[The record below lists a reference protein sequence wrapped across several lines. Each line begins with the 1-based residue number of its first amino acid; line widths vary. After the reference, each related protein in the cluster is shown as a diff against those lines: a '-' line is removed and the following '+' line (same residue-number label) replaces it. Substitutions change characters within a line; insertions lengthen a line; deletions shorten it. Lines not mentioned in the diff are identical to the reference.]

1 MLGLGATLLG
11 AAVLAWLLHGGLG
24 AALRGAPA
32 APSAL
37 TSRELRP
44 LGGPHL
50 LGGPHPLGRP
60 RPSGPVASTVEG
72 LAALTFTPAALLL
85 GLRTWAR
92 RRRRYVR
99 LTVQAYRADRTS
111 VEGVVSMYEAL
122 HKRLQQRWWR
132 RLLAGQPSVALEV
145 HHVHAADGTA
155 SAVLAVSCPAGLERV
170 VEAAVRSAYPNSRLA
185 TPGEALGHGLTPART
200 LTLVRLKKHACFIK
214 RVKQLDRW
222 ELAREPPVDRLIN
235 VMGAC
240 GQDAFVQLA
249 LTPAPATFERYA
261 KWRYKRHEDH
271 LSRERREHVF
281 VRDRSHVE
289 EAELRGGLEV
299 QHRPLYFADL
309 RVAGPT
315 RQTCERIASELRA
328 EGAENRLV
336 ERGTAVRHGLCGLYA
351 RRVARGEGN
360 PVAPVR
366 KGVYASTEL
375 AAVWHLPS
383 VEYAA
388 VPIAR
393 GALPWAPA
401 PPAILRPRSG
411 AGLLRDALGP
421 VSLHPQVRRQNTAV
435 PGAVDQGK
443 SSYLAATV
451 AEDLRRERTAVVVLD
466 PKGDAAEA
474 AVSLVPPER
483 TCTLLDFA
491 HPTCGFN
498 PLAVEAPA
506 DTIADYVVGAL
517 KQLFSDA
524 DIRASSD
531 RYLRNAIIAVLAHD
545 PRSTLWDAARLLSV
559 GEEGYAYRARV
570 GAHVRTLPQY
580 REIAQFFT
588 AELAAQ
594 LADSRSTTTAKL
606 DAPVNK
612 LARLLNSPSI
622 KRVLLNESLAVD
634 LDRVVA
640 GHEVLV
646 VKGAMGSM
654 GAGNTSVLMQLLVGM
669 LDAALARQQD
679 TVPEEQRV
687 AVALKV
693 DEAPL
698 VLNRG
703 FAETLALKRSAGLET
718 VACWQTDAQWTDREV
733 REQLDALFAHRVY
746 FATASARD
754 ARAAASLMM
763 AEYSDTVRPE
773 VAGLAPLARP
783 DARLHL
789 PRHHAIVSWC
799 TPEGR
804 QAPFVAQTVPLRV
817 DPERLALHAARQA
830 ERGGRYLADL
840 SQPHWERAERD
851 RREARQEP
859 RREGDGRESGGIVR
873 VSGEGD
879 RARARGASVPR
890 VSGGEGNRGREAGG
904 QRVVWPED
912 TAGGAEAA
920 ARSQRVGADQE
931 AYEPL
936 PGAAAESR
944 AGPVGGDDANGSPGT
959 AGETVGLDGANSFSA
974 STARN
979 DVELVDLHDTR
990 WALPESTAESYAE
1003 LIDLDAAHRLRWA
1016 RAVASPRP
1024 LEPDPLDLEILALV
1038 AAARHVL
1045 TTQIHRRFN
1054 PKRALTTTQ
1063 RRLKRLS
1070 DAALVERFQFHRRD
1084 GGGAP
1089 MCYVIAP
1096 RGLELLA
1103 AHGRVDLAELE
1114 VGEERDPSPQS
1125 SSSPS
1130 SPASPRSSSSL
1141 SAQPSSS
1148 SRLAASDRRLRQARH
1163 DVHVTGWTLALERAL
1178 GGSALKSRGPEE
1190 STLSPPLRST
1200 PAGRVAIGPSDLR
1213 LPGGRAPHDFLRTD
1227 STGARVE
1234 VERFET
1240 VRPDASIELPSAPGG
1255 GREGAPVGGI
1265 GVGGAG
1271 GAGAAGV
1278 CLLVELDD
1286 RLSTRAHPSAVAK
1299 LERYDHLLAGW
1310 SVCAPRFA
1318 GRPSP
1323 SGCVPPTGRGG
1334 RVGASLLVVFLCRDR
1349 PRARECAR
1357 RADHVLS
1364 ACRAY
1369 AGEHPWDWEY
1379 PGREAVVFA
1388 AERDV
1393 HEGLGIAY
1401 GVPRLPPNVR
1411 AAAGGPG
1418 AREATIEAREIL
1430 PGLGQG

>member
-1 MLGLGATLLG
+1 MLARLLLWRLLGLGATLLG
-11 AAVLAWLLHGGLG
+11 VAVLAWLLHGGLG

-37 TSRELRP
+37 TSREPRP
-44 LGGPHL
+44 LGGSHP

-60 RPSGPVASTVEG
+60 RPSLHSGGPRLPRGLRSPEGPHPRGGVPPSGGWPVASAVEG
-72 LAALTFTPAALLL
+72 LAALTLTPAALLL
-85 GLRTWAR
+85 GLRARAR

-132 RLLAGQPSVALEV
+132 RLHAGQPSVALEV
-145 HHVHAADGTA
+145 HHVHAPDGTA

-185 TPGEALGHGLTPART
+185 PPGEAFGPGLTPART
-200 LTLVRLKKHACFIK
+200 LTLVRLKKHAGFIK

-222 ELAREPPVDRLIN
+222 ELAREPPVDRLLN

-336 ERGTAVRHGLCGLYA
+336 ERGTTVRHGLCGFYA

-388 VPIAR
+388 VPVAR

-401 PPAILRPRSG
+401 PPAILRPRTG

-421 VSLHPQVRRQNTAV
+421 VSLHPEVRRQNTAV

-679 TVPEEQRV
+679 TVPAEQRV

-804 QAPFVAQTVPLRV
+804 QAPFVAQTVPLHV

-830 ERGGRYLADL
+830 ERGGRHLADL

-859 RREGDGRESGGIVR
+859 RREGEGRE
-873 VSGEGD
+873 
-879 RARARGASVPR
+879 
-890 VSGGEGNRGREAGG
+890 
-904 QRVVWPED
+904 
-912 TAGGAEAA
+912 
-920 ARSQRVGADQE
+920 
-931 AYEPL
+931 YEPV
-936 PGAAAESR
+936 AHS
-944 AGPVGGDDANGSPGT
+944 
-959 AGETVGLDGANSFSA
+959 
-974 STARN
+974 
-979 DVELVDLHDTR
+979 
-990 WALPESTAESYAE
+990 ALPESAAESYAE
-1003 LIDLDAAHRLRWA
+1003 LVDLDAAHRLRWA
-1016 RAVASPRP
+1016 RAVAAPGAFD
-1024 LEPDPLDLEILALV
+1024 PDSLDLEILAFV
-1038 AAARHVL
+1038 ATARHVL

-1054 PKRALTTTQ
+1054 PQRALTTTQ

-1096 RGLELLA
+1096 RGLELLV
-1103 AHGRVDLAELE
+1103 AHGRLGDAAHRE
-1114 VGEERDPSPQS
+1114 VEARDPSPK
-1125 SSSPS
+1125 SSSP
-1130 SPASPRSSSSL
+1130 PAPAAPRSSS
-1141 SAQPSSS
+1141 P
-1148 SRLAASDRRLRQARH
+1148 AAGEDRQLRQARH
-1163 DVHVTGWTLALERAL
+1163 DVHVTGWTLALEQAL
-1178 GGSALKSRGPEE
+1178 GGSALKWRGPEE

-1200 PAGRVAIGPSDLR
+1200 PAGRVAIGPADLR
-1213 LPGGRAPHDFLRTD
+1213 LPGGRTPHDFLRTD
-1227 STGARVE
+1227 SAGVRVE

-1240 VRPDASIELPSAPGG
+1240 VRPDASVELPPGPG
-1255 GREGAPVGGI
+1255 ERGGAPAVGSQAGA
-1265 GVGGAG
+1265 VEGG
-1271 GAGAAGV
+1271 GAAGV

-1286 RLSTRAHPSAVAK
+1286 RLASTRAHASAAAK

-1323 SGCVPPTGRGG
+1323 SGCVPPIGRGAP
-1334 RVGASLLVVFLCRDR
+1334 RPVVVFLCRDR

-1369 AGEHPWDWEY
+1369 AGEHPRDWEY
-1379 PGREAVVFA
+1379 PGRAAVVFVS
-1388 AERDV
+1388 ERDV
-1393 HEGLGIAY
+1393 HEGQLLAY
-1401 GVPRLPPNVR
+1401 GVPLLPPAVR
-1411 AAAGGPG
+1411 TADAGSDPRAG
-1418 AREATIEAREIL
+1418 EATVAEREL
-1430 PGLGQG
+1430 LLGQRPR

>member
-1 MLGLGATLLG
+1 MLARLLLWRLLGVGATLVG
-11 AAVLAWLLHGGLG
+11 VAVLAWLLHGGLG
-24 AALRGAPA
+24 AALRGASA
-32 APSAL
+32 AREALPSQ
-37 TSRELRP
+37 
-44 LGGPHL
+44 GPHL
-50 LGGPHPLGRP
+50 PGRFPLAP
-60 RPSGPVASTVEG
+60 
-72 LAALTFTPAALLL
+72 AAELAALLL
-85 GLRTWAR
+85 GPAVLLLGVRWRAR

-99 LTVQAYRADRTS
+99 LTVQPYRTDRTS
-111 VEGVVSMYEAL
+111 VEGVVAMYEAL

-132 RLLAGQPSVALEV
+132 RLFAGQPSVALEV

-170 VEAAVRSAYPNSRLA
+170 VEAAVRSAYPNSRVA
-185 TPGEALGHGLTPART
+185 PPSEALGHGLTPART
-200 LTLVRLKKHACFIK
+200 VTLLRLKKHAGFIK
-214 RVKQLDRW
+214 RVKQLDRY
-222 ELAREPPVDRLIN
+222 ELAREPPVDRLVN

-240 GQDAFVQLA
+240 GEDAFVQLA
-249 LTPAPATFERYA
+249 LTPTPAGFERYA

-271 LSRERREHVF
+271 LSRERREHLF
-281 VRDRSHVE
+281 VRDRSQVE

-309 RVAGPT
+309 RVAAPT

-336 ERGTAVRHGLCGLYA
+336 ERGTAVRHGLLGLYA

-360 PVAPVR
+360 PCPPVR
-366 KGVYASTEL
+366 KGVFASTEL
-375 AAVWHLPS
+375 AALWHQPS
-383 VEYAA
+383 VEYAT
-388 VPIAR
+388 VPFAR
-393 GALPWAPA
+393 GALALAPA
-401 PPAILRPRSG
+401 SPAILRPRTG

-421 VSLHPQVRRQNTAV
+421 VSLHPEVRRQNTAV

-443 SSYLAATV
+443 SSYLTATV
-451 AEDLRRERTAVVVLD
+451 AEDLRRERCAVVVLD

-498 PLAVEAPA
+498 PLAVDAPA
-506 DTIADYVVGAL
+506 DVIADYVVGAL

-545 PRSTLWDAARLLSV
+545 PRCTLWDAARLLSV

-570 GAHVRTLPQY
+570 GAHVRTLPEY

-622 KRVLLNESLAVD
+622 KRVLLNETLAVD
-634 LDRVVA
+634 FDRVIA

-646 VKGAMGSM
+646 VKGALGSM

-679 TVPEEQRV
+679 AVPADQSQGTLASGDHPRFGQRV

-773 VAGLAPLARP
+773 VGGLAALARP

-789 PRHHAIVSWC
+789 PRHHAIVSWS
-799 TPEGR
+799 TPAGR

-859 RREGDGRESGGIVR
+859 RGEGDGRESGGIVR
-873 VSGEGD
+873 VSQGGY
-879 RARARGASVPR
+879 RARARWPKRGCSPEASVSRLRSSVPR
-890 VSGGEGNRGREAGG
+890 DGGGEAAGGEGGG
-904 QRVVWPED
+904 D
-912 TAGGAEAA
+912 THA
-920 ARSQRVGADQE
+920 
-931 AYEPL
+931 PL
-936 PGAAAESR
+936 PE
-944 AGPVGGDDANGSPGT
+944 T
-959 AGETVGLDGANSFSA
+959 A
-974 STARN
+974 
-979 DVELVDLHDTR
+979 
-990 WALPESTAESYAE
+990 AESYAE
-1003 LIDLDAAHRLRWA
+1003 LVELDAARHLRWA
-1016 RAVASPRP
+1016 RAAAVPRA
-1024 LEPDPLDLEILALV
+1024 LELDPLDLEILALV
-1038 AAARHVL
+1038 ASARHVL

-1054 PKRALTTTQ
+1054 PQRALTTTQ

-1089 MCYVIAP
+1089 MCYAIAP
-1096 RGLELLA
+1096 RGLELLVA
-1103 AHGRVDLAELE
+1103 RGRVDGVAHRGVEA
-1114 VGEERDPSPQS
+1114 RDPSS
-1125 SSSPS
+1125 SSSS
-1130 SPASPRSSSSL
+1130 SPASPRSPSSL
-1141 SAQPSSS
+1141 PARPSPSS
-1148 SRLAASDRRLRQARH
+1148 RPPAGEDRRLRQARH
-1163 DVHVTGWTLALERAL
+1163 DVHVTGWVLVLERAF
-1178 GGSALKSRGPEE
+1178 GGSALKWRGPEE
-1190 STLSPPLRST
+1190 STLSPPLRTS
-1200 PAGRVAIGPSDLR
+1200 PAGRVAIGPADLH
-1213 LPGGRAPHDFLRTD
+1213 LPGGRTPHDFLRTD
-1227 STGARVE
+1227 SAGARVE

-1240 VRPDASIELPSAPGG
+1240 VRPDASVELPPAPD
-1255 GREGAPVGGI
+1255 EC
-1265 GVGGAG
+1265 GGASAVG
-1271 GAGAAGV
+1271 FEAGAAEGRGAAGV

-1286 RLSTRAHPSAVAK
+1286 RLASTRAHASAVAK

-1310 SVCAPRFA
+1310 SVCVPSFA
-1318 GRPSP
+1318 GRSP
-1323 SGCVPPTGRGG
+1323 GR
-1334 RVGASLLVVFLCRDR
+1334 RAPRPLVVFLCRDR

-1357 RADHVLS
+1357 RADHLLS

-1369 AGEHPWDWEY
+1369 AGEHPRDWEY
-1379 PGREAVVFA
+1379 PGRAAVVFA
-1388 AERDV
+1388 SERDA
-1393 HEGLGIAY
+1393 HEGVLLAY
-1401 GVPRLPPNVR
+1401 GIPRLPPAVR
-1411 AAAGGPG
+1411 AAASGDPRAG
-1418 AREATIEAREIL
+1418 EATVEEREL
-1430 PGLGQG
+1430 LSGAGPR

>member
-1 MLGLGATLLG
+1 VLARLLLWRLLGLGATLLG
-11 AAVLAWLLHGGLG
+11 VAVLAWLLHGGLG
-24 AALRGAPA
+24 AALRGASAAREALPSQRLHPPA
-32 APSAL
+32 RFPLAPLAELPAL
-37 TSRELRP
+37 AF
-44 LGGPHL
+44 
-50 LGGPHPLGRP
+50 
-60 RPSGPVASTVEG
+60 V
-72 LAALTFTPAALLL
+72 PAVLLL
-85 GLRTWAR
+85 GVRRRAR

-99 LTVQAYRADRTS
+99 LTVEAYRTDRTS
-111 VEGVVSMYEAL
+111 VEGIVAMYEAL

-145 HHVHAADGTA
+145 HHVRAADGTA
-155 SAVLAVSCPAGLERV
+155 CAVLAVSCPAGLERV
-170 VEAAVRSAYPNSRLA
+170 VGAALRSAYPNGRL
-185 TPGEALGHGLTPART
+185 TSPRGALEHVTPART
-200 LTLVRLKKHACFIK
+200 LTLLRLKKHASFIK

-222 ELAREPPVDRLIN
+222 ELAREPPVDRLMN

-240 GQDAFVQLA
+240 GEDAFVQLA
-249 LTPAPATFERYA
+249 LTPTPAGFERYA

-271 LSRERREHVF
+271 LSRERREHLF
-281 VRDRSHVE
+281 VRDRSQVE

-299 QHRPLYFADL
+299 QHRPLYFVDL

-336 ERGTAVRHGLCGLYA
+336 ERGTAVRHSLLGLYS

-360 PVAPVR
+360 PLPPVR
-366 KGVYASTEL
+366 KGVFASTEL
-375 AAVWHLPS
+375 AALWHLPS
-383 VEYAA
+383 VEYAT
-388 VPIAR
+388 VPFAR
-393 GALPWAPA
+393 GALPLAPA
-401 PPAILRPRSG
+401 PPAILRPRTG
-411 AGLLRDALGP
+411 PGLLRDALGP
-421 VSLHPQVRRQNTAV
+421 VSLHPEVRRQNTAV
-435 PGAVDQGK
+435 PGAVEQGK
-443 SSYLAATV
+443 SSYLTATV
-451 AEDLRRERTAVVVLD
+451 AEDLRRERCAVVVLD

-506 DTIADYVVGAL
+506 DVIADYVVGAL
-517 KQLFSDA
+517 KHLFTDA

-545 PRSTLWDAARLLSV
+545 LSSTLWDAARLLSV

-570 GAHVRTLPQY
+570 GAHVRTLPEY

-622 KRVLLNESLAVD
+622 KRVLLNDTLAVD
-634 LDRVVA
+634 LDRVIA
-640 GHEVLV
+640 GYEVLV
-646 VKGAMGSM
+646 VKGALGSM
-654 GAGNTSVLMQLLVGM
+654 GAGNTSVLMQLLMGM

-679 TVPEEQRV
+679 AVPAEQRV

-763 AEYSDTVRPE
+763 AEFSDTVRPD
-773 VAGLAPLARP
+773 VGGLAALARP

-789 PRHHAIVSWC
+789 PRHHAIVSWS

-804 QAPFVAQTVPLRV
+804 QAPFVAQTIPLHV
-817 DPERLALHAARQA
+817 DHERLHLHAARQA

-851 RREARQEP
+851 RREARQQPHGE
-859 RREGDGRESGGIVR
+859 RDGRESGEIVR
-873 VSGEGD
+873 VSRGGD

-890 VSGGEGNRGREAGG
+890 VSGGEAAEGKSHSREDS
-904 QRVVWPED
+904 E
-912 TAGGAEAA
+912 
-920 ARSQRVGADQE
+920 
-931 AYEPL
+931 L
-936 PGAAAESR
+936 PAAAESD
-944 AGPVGGDDANGSPGT
+944 AGSVAHDA
-959 AGETVGLDGANSFSA
+959 
-974 STARN
+974 
-979 DVELVDLHDTR
+979 R
-990 WALPESTAESYAE
+990 WALPETAAESYAE
-1003 LIDLDAAHRLRWA
+1003 LVDLDAAHRLRWA
-1016 RAVASPRP
+1016 RAVAAPRA
-1024 LEPDPLDLEILALV
+1024 LDPDPLDLEVLALV
-1038 AAARHVL
+1038 ATARHVL

-1054 PKRALTTTQ
+1054 PQRALTTTQ

-1096 RGLELLA
+1096 RGLELLV
-1103 AHGRVDLAELE
+1103 AHGRLDDAAHRE
-1114 VGEERDPSPQS
+1114 VEARDPSPK

-1130 SPASPRSSSSL
+1130 ARSPAAPRSSS
-1141 SAQPSSS
+1141 P
-1148 SRLAASDRRLRQARH
+1148 AAGEDRRLRRARH
-1163 DVHVTGWTLALERAL
+1163 DVHVTGWMLALERAL
-1178 GGSALKSRGPEE
+1178 GGSTPKWRGPEE

-1200 PAGRVAIGPSDLR
+1200 PVGRVAIGPADLR
-1213 LPGGRAPHDFLRTD
+1213 LPGGRTPHDFLRTD
-1227 STGARVE
+1227 SAGARVE

-1240 VRPDASIELPSAPGG
+1240 VRPDASVELPPKPSGRRGPPAGSQAGVVEGG
-1255 GREGAPVGGI
+1255 
-1265 GVGGAG
+1265 
-1271 GAGAAGV
+1271 GAAGL

-1286 RLSTRAHPSAVAK
+1286 RLASTRAHASAVAK

-1323 SGCVPPTGRGG
+1323 SGCVSPSGRGAP
-1334 RVGASLLVVFLCRDR
+1334 RLVVVFLCRDR

-1364 ACRAY
+1364 ASRAY
-1369 AGEHPWDWEY
+1369 AGEHPRDWEY
-1379 PGREAVVFA
+1379 PGRAAVVFA
-1388 AERDV
+1388 SERDV
-1393 HEGLGIAY
+1393 HEGQLLAY
-1401 GVPRLPPNVR
+1401 GVPRLPPAVR
-1411 AAAGGPG
+1411 AASADGDPRAGEATVEPRELPLGGP
-1418 AREATIEAREIL
+1418 RPR
-1430 PGLGQG
+1430 

>member
-1 MLGLGATLLG
+1 
-11 AAVLAWLLHGGLG
+11 
-24 AALRGAPA
+24 
-32 APSAL
+32 
-37 TSRELRP
+37 
-44 LGGPHL
+44 
-50 LGGPHPLGRP
+50 
-60 RPSGPVASTVEG
+60 VEG
-72 LAALTFTPAALLL
+72 LAALALTPAALLL
-85 GLRTWAR
+85 GLRGRAR

-99 LTVQAYRADRTS
+99 LTVEAYRTDRTS
-111 VEGVVSMYEAL
+111 VEGVVAMYEAL

-145 HHVHAADGTA
+145 HHVHAAGGTA
-155 SAVLAVSCPAGLERV
+155 CAVLAVSCPAGLERV
-170 VEAAVRSAYPNSRLA
+170 VGAAVRSAYPNGRVA
-185 TPGEALGHGLTPART
+185 PPHGALDHVTPART
-200 LTLVRLKKHACFIK
+200 LTLLRLKKHAGFIK
-214 RVKQLDRW
+214 RVKQLDRY
-222 ELAREPPVDRLIN
+222 ELAREPPVDRLMN

-240 GQDAFVQLA
+240 GEDAFVQLA
-249 LTPAPATFERYA
+249 LTPTPAGFERYA

-271 LSRERREHVF
+271 LSRERREHLF
-281 VRDRSHVE
+281 MRDRSYVE

-299 QHRPLYFADL
+299 QHRPLYFLDL
-309 RVAGPT
+309 RVAGPS

-336 ERGTAVRHGLCGLYA
+336 ERGTAVRHGLLGLYA

-360 PVAPVR
+360 PLPPVR
-366 KGVYASTEL
+366 KGVFASTEL
-375 AAVWHLPS
+375 AALWHLPS
-383 VEYAA
+383 VEYAT
-388 VPIAR
+388 VPFAR
-393 GALPWAPA
+393 GALPLAPA
-401 PPAILRPRSG
+401 PPAILRPRVG
-411 AGLLRDALGP
+411 TGLLRDALGP
-421 VSLHPQVRRQNTAV
+421 VSVHPEVRRQNTAV
-435 PGAVDQGK
+435 PGAVEQGK
-443 SSYLAATV
+443 SSYLVATV
-451 AEDLRRERTAVVVLD
+451 AEDLRRERCAVVVLD

-498 PLAVEAPA
+498 PLAVDAPA
-506 DTIADYVVGAL
+506 DVIADYVVGSL
-517 KQLFSDA
+517 KLLFTDA

-570 GAHVRTLPQY
+570 GAHVRTLPEY

-622 KRVLLNESLAVD
+622 KRVLLNETLAVD
-634 LDRVVA
+634 FDRVVA

-646 VKGAMGSM
+646 VKGALGSM

-679 TVPEEQRV
+679 AVPAEQRV

-763 AEYSDTVRPE
+763 AEFSDTVRPE
-773 VAGLAPLARP
+773 VGGLSALARP

-799 TPEGR
+799 TTEGR

-817 DPERLALHAARQA
+817 DHERLHLHAARQA

-840 SQPHWERAERD
+840 SQPHWER
-851 RREARQEP
+851 
-859 RREGDGRESGGIVR
+859 S
-873 VSGEGD
+873 
-879 RARARGASVPR
+879 
-890 VSGGEGNRGREAGG
+890 
-904 QRVVWPED
+904 
-912 TAGGAEAA
+912 
-920 ARSQRVGADQE
+920 
-931 AYEPL
+931 
-936 PGAAAESR
+936 
-944 AGPVGGDDANGSPGT
+944 
-959 AGETVGLDGANSFSA
+959 ETVKSDSES
-974 STARN
+974 
-979 DVELVDLHDTR
+979 VDLDETHQS
-990 WALPESTAESYAE
+990 LPETAAESYAE
-1003 LIDLDAAHRLRWA
+1003 LVDLDAAHRLRWA
-1016 RAVASPRP
+1016 RVVTSPQP

-1038 AAARHVL
+1038 AGARHVL

-1054 PKRALTTTQ
+1054 PQRALTTTQ

-1070 DAALVERFQFHRRD
+1070 DAWLVERFQFHRRD

-1103 AHGRVDLAELE
+1103 AHGRLDLAQRE
-1114 VGEERDPSPQS
+1114 VGEGRDPSPTS

-1130 SPASPRSSSSL
+1130 SPVSPRSSSSL
-1141 SAQPSSS
+1141 SARPSSS
-1148 SRLAASDRRLRQARH
+1148 SRPTAGEDRRLRQARH
-1163 DVHVTGWTLALERAL
+1163 DVHVTGWALALERAL
-1178 GGSALKSRGPEE
+1178 GGSALKLRGPEE

-1200 PAGRVAIGPSDLR
+1200 PAGRVAIGPADLR

-1227 STGARVE
+1227 SAGARVE

-1240 VRPDASIELPSAPGG
+1240 VRPDASVELPPAPGG
-1255 GREGAPVGGI
+1255 R
-1265 GVGGAG
+1265 
-1271 GAGAAGV
+1271 AGAAGM
-1278 CLLVELDD
+1278 CLLVERDD
-1286 RLSTRAHPSAVAK
+1286 RLSTRSHQSAAAK

-1318 GRPSP
+1318 GRSP
-1323 SGCVPPTGRGG
+1323 IGRGTP
-1334 RVGASLLVVFLCRDR
+1334 RPLVVFLCRDR

-1369 AGEHPWDWEY
+1369 AGEYPRDWEY
-1379 PGREAVVFA
+1379 PGRSAVVFA
-1388 AERDV
+1388 SERDA
-1393 HEGLGIAY
+1393 HEGLLLAY
-1401 GVPRLPPNVR
+1401 GVPHLPPAVR
-1411 AAAGGPG
+1411 AAVANGDPRAG
-1418 AREATIEAREIL
+1418 EATCEPREL
-1430 PGLGQG
+1430 LSGGHPR